1 MGDRLGICGAVFTF
15 ILQETFATKIEQYGT
30 CSLVFWMILMIFAY
44 ALSFAL
50 KKCFAP
56 PPSTLKNASP
66 PSPPSLKNVLPYPL
80 GALDNFVNE
89 IRAQNVLIHELWE
102 DRANIVLPNRFGSD
116 NCFAIVRALAI
127 GEDNAY
133 APLHQAEKIIPCL
146 SSSTEKNNPL
156 PPMITLAKKFQPY
169 IKEKNNYF
177 LPLCNNFEIIVG
189 HPNSNCPNFEK
200 TIIGLYNRL
209 KSLSYFVTSAI
220 TRAFV

>member
-1 MGDRLGICGAVFTF
+1 MSF
-15 ILQETFATKIEQYGT
+15 EKIGQT
-30 CSLVFWMILMIFAY
+30 
-44 ALSFAL
+44 LSS
-50 KKCFAP
+50 P
-56 PPSTLKNASP
+56 IAS
-66 PSPPSLKNVLPYPL
+66 
-80 GALDNFVNE
+80 G
-89 IRAQNVLIHELWE
+89 
-102 DRANIVLPNRFGSD
+102 
-116 NCFAIVRALAI
+116 RALAI

-209 KSLSYFVTSAI
+209 KSLSYFVNSAI
-220 TRAFV
+220 TWAFVLLETTDFAWKFV